1 MSGKLCCQG
10 IFRSKHPHLHKM
22 ANMSQSIYEET
33 YDSPQTWIFWMT
45 LVVSSHFFPEASRI
59 PCTFSISWCKILGSK
74 ELTQLKIHW
83 NPAIP
88 STSCGKFIRTTLSGA
103 SWWRWT
109 GTHVPTSSRAVAS
122 RSVSSSWN
130 VARSREGLQT
140 TSKIQQ
146 NSRKTGFWVTLLTL
160 VSGLSSWW
168 LGAILKRDFIQLGR
182 RVKSLEFE
190 HQTQQFLGMLLL
202 I

>member
-1 MSGKLCCQG
+1 
-10 IFRSKHPHLHKM
+10 
-22 ANMSQSIYEET
+22 
-33 YDSPQTWIFWMT
+33 MT

-59 PCTFSISWCKILGSK
+59 PRTFSISWCKIHGSK

-83 NPAIP
+83 NPAIS
-88 STSCGKFIRTTLSGA
+88 STSCGKFRTTLSGA

-109 GTHVPTSSRAVAS
+109 GTHAPTSSRAVAS

-130 VARSREGLQT
+130 VARSGEGLQT

-146 NSRKTGFWVTLLTL
+146 NPGKMGFGLL
-160 VSGLSSWW
+160 W
-168 LGAILKRDFIQLGR
+168 LLWFLACIPDDWARPSLKRDFIQLGR
-182 RVKSLEFE
+182 CWVKSLEFE

-202 I
+202 IENI